1 MQYSLVM
8 SSSHEINIYKD
19 NFIKNKAP
27 LYFSPDS
34 NKKHN
39 FTNLYTE
46 PRNIYQESDPNLLT
60 NPLMIKNKSNYHNFE
75 KQTKLNTD
83 KNDKVNQNIKNNK
96 SYQKVNSK
104 LYLKRNI
111 IQDISALN
119 GSNGKA
125 LLTQTNFRSN
135 TNINN
140 TPNDLNSKFMKSR
153 LTNIKFNINK
163 QNQNFFSPNNSTT
176 YLKKNAGSAYDLL
189 ETKNLNNINHINYIY
204 TTGNKQNSFLSPQN
218 HGSNPKIIY
227 FSNKKNKTQN
237 QFYKQNTSKEL
248 KTNQIE
254 TKDNTQSNINGE
266 EDKKEKINL
275 LLRNAFTNLKIYPTT
290 ILNNKVIF
298 NNSTTKNNQNK
309 TNEQNQKNKKGEN
322 SNNNSKIKKEKIV
335 IETLDKKPSINK
347 TETFNSI
354 EELHYFYVDT
364 LQRGKNIAKE
374 LDK

>member
-1 MQYSLVM
+1 M
-8 SSSHEINIYKD
+8 SSAHEINIQKD
-19 NFIKNKAP
+19 NFIKSKAP

-46 PRNIYQESDPNLLT
+46 PRNIYQESDPNLLK
-60 NPLMIKNKSNYHNFE
+60 NPLMSKNKSNYQLQNNFE
-75 KQTKLNTD
+75 KHTKLNTD
-83 KNDKVNQNIKNNK
+83 KLDKANQDLKSNK

-119 GSNGKA
+119 GANGKA

-140 TPNDLNSKFMKSR
+140 TPNDQNSKFMKSR

-163 QNQNFFSPNNSTT
+163 KNQNFYSPNNSTT

-189 ETKNLNNINHINYIY
+189 ETKNLNNINHLNYIY

-218 HGSNPKIIY
+218 HGSNPKIVY

-254 TKDNTQSNINGE
+254 TKDNTQSNTNSE
-266 EDKKEKINL
+266 EDKKNKINL
-275 LLRNAFTNLKIYPTT
+275 LLKNAFTNLKIYPTT
-290 ILNNKVIF
+290 ILNNKVIY
-298 NNSTTKNNQNK
+298 NNSSTKNNQNK
-309 TNEQNQKNKKGEN
+309 DIEQNQKNKKGEN
-322 SNNNSKIKKEKIV
+322 SNNTSKIKKEKIV
-335 IETLDKKPSINK
+335 IETLDKKPSITISK

-364 LQRGKNIAKE
+364 LQKGKNIAKE

>member
-1 MQYSLVM
+1 M
-8 SSSHEINIYKD
+8 SSAHEINIQKD
-19 NFIKNKAP
+19 NFIKSKAP

-46 PRNIYQESDPNLLT
+46 PRNIYQERDSNLLK
-60 NPLMIKNKSNYHNFE
+60 NPLMSKNKSNYQLQNNFE
-75 KQTKLNTD
+75 KHTKLNTD
-83 KNDKVNQNIKNNK
+83 KLDKANQDLKSNK

-119 GSNGKA
+119 GANGKA

-140 TPNDLNSKFMKSR
+140 TPNDQNNKFMKSR

-163 QNQNFFSPNNSTT
+163 KNQNFYSPNNSTT

-189 ETKNLNNINHINYIY
+189 ETKNLNNINHLNYIY

-218 HGSNPKIIY
+218 HGSNPKIVY

-254 TKDNTQSNINGE
+254 TKDNTQSNTNSE
-266 EDKKEKINL
+266 EDKKNKINL
-275 LLRNAFTNLKIYPTT
+275 LLKNAFTNLKIYPTT
-290 ILNNKVIF
+290 ILNNKVIY
-298 NNSTTKNNQNK
+298 NNSSTKNNQNK
-309 TNEQNQKNKKGEN
+309 DIEQNQKNKKGEN
-322 SNNNSKIKKEKIV
+322 SNNTSKIKKEKIV
-335 IETLDKKPSINK
+335 IETLDKKPSITISK

-364 LQRGKNIAKE
+364 LQKGKNIAKE

>member
-1 MQYSLVM
+1 M

-46 PRNIYQESDPNLLT
+46 PRNIYQESDPNLLK
-60 NPLMIKNKSNYHNFE
+60 NPIMIKNKSNYHNFE
-75 KQTKLNTD
+75 KQTKLNKD

-104 LYLKRNI
+104 LYLKKNV

-140 TPNDLNSKFMKSR
+140 TPNDQNSKFMKSK

-218 HGSNPKIIY
+218 YGSNPKIIY

-335 IETLDKKPSINK
+335 IETLDKKPSISK

>member
-1 MQYSLVM
+1 M
-8 SSSHEINIYKD
+8 SSAHEINIQKD
-19 NFIKNKAP
+19 NFIKSKAP

-46 PRNIYQESDPNLLT
+46 PRNIYQERDSNLLK
-60 NPLMIKNKSNYHNFE
+60 NPLMSKNKSNYQLQNNFE
-75 KQTKLNTD
+75 KHTKLNTD
-83 KNDKVNQNIKNNK
+83 KLDKANQDLKSNK

-119 GSNGKA
+119 GANGKA

-163 QNQNFFSPNNSTT
+163 KNQNFYSPNNSTT

-189 ETKNLNNINHINYIY
+189 ETKNLNNINHLNYIY

-218 HGSNPKIIY
+218 HGSNPKIVY

-254 TKDNTQSNINGE
+254 TKDNTQSNTNSE
-266 EDKKEKINL
+266 EDKKNKINL
-275 LLRNAFTNLKIYPTT
+275 LLKNAFTNLKIYPTT
-290 ILNNKVIF
+290 ILNNKVIY
-298 NNSTTKNNQNK
+298 NNSSTKNNQNK
-309 TNEQNQKNKKGEN
+309 DIEQNQKNKKGEN
-322 SNNNSKIKKEKIV
+322 SNNTSKIKKEKIV
-335 IETLDKKPSINK
+335 IETLDKKPSITISK

-364 LQRGKNIAKE
+364 LQKGKNIAKE

>member
-1 MQYSLVM
+1 M
-8 SSSHEINIYKD
+8 SSAHEINIQKD
-19 NFIKNKAP
+19 NFIKSKAP

-46 PRNIYQESDPNLLT
+46 PRNIYQERDSNLLK
-60 NPLMIKNKSNYHNFE
+60 NPLMSKNKSNYQLQNNFE
-75 KQTKLNTD
+75 KHTKLNTD
-83 KNDKVNQNIKNNK
+83 KLDKDNQDLKSNK

-119 GSNGKA
+119 GANGKA

-140 TPNDLNSKFMKSR
+140 TPNDQNSKFMKSR

-163 QNQNFFSPNNSTT
+163 KNQNFYSPNNSTT

-189 ETKNLNNINHINYIY
+189 ETKNLNNINHLNYIY

-218 HGSNPKIIY
+218 HGSNPKIVY

-254 TKDNTQSNINGE
+254 TKDNTQSNTNSE
-266 EDKKEKINL
+266 EDKKNKINL
-275 LLRNAFTNLKIYPTT
+275 LLKNAFTNLKIYPTT
-290 ILNNKVIF
+290 ILNNKVIY
-298 NNSTTKNNQNK
+298 NNSSTKNNQNK
-309 TNEQNQKNKKGEN
+309 DIEQNQKNKKGEN
-322 SNNNSKIKKEKIV
+322 SNNTSKIKKEKIV
-335 IETLDKKPSINK
+335 IETLDKKPSITISK
-347 TETFNSI
+347 TEAFNSI

-364 LQRGKNIAKE
+364 LQKGKNIAKE

>member
-1 MQYSLVM
+1 M
-8 SSSHEINIYKD
+8 SSAHEINIQKD
-19 NFIKNKAP
+19 NFIKSKAP

-46 PRNIYQESDPNLLT
+46 PRNIYQERDSNLLK
-60 NPLMIKNKSNYHNFE
+60 NPLMSKNKSNYQLQNNFE
-75 KQTKLNTD
+75 KHTKLNTD
-83 KNDKVNQNIKNNK
+83 KLDKANQDLKSNK

-119 GSNGKA
+119 GANGKA

-140 TPNDLNSKFMKSR
+140 TPNDQNNKFMKSR

-163 QNQNFFSPNNSTT
+163 KNQNFYSPNNSTT

-189 ETKNLNNINHINYIY
+189 ETKNLNNINHLNYIY

-218 HGSNPKIIY
+218 HGSNPKIVY

-237 QFYKQNTSKEL
+237 QFYKQSTSKEL

-254 TKDNTQSNINGE
+254 TKDNTQSYTNSE
-266 EDKKEKINL
+266 EDKKNKINL
-275 LLRNAFTNLKIYPTT
+275 LLKNAFTNLKIYPTT
-290 ILNNKVIF
+290 ILNNKVIY
-298 NNSTTKNNQNK
+298 NNSSTKNNQNK
-309 TNEQNQKNKKGEN
+309 DIEQNQKNKKGEN
-322 SNNNSKIKKEKIV
+322 SNNTSKIKKEKIV
-335 IETLDKKPSINK
+335 IETLDKKPSITISK

-364 LQRGKNIAKE
+364 LQKGKNIAKE

>member
-1 MQYSLVM
+1 M
-8 SSSHEINIYKD
+8 SSAHEINIQKD
-19 NFIKNKAP
+19 NFIKSKAP

-46 PRNIYQESDPNLLT
+46 PRNIYQERDSNLLK
-60 NPLMIKNKSNYHNFE
+60 NPLMSKNKSNFQLQNNFE
-75 KQTKLNTD
+75 KHTKLNTD
-83 KNDKVNQNIKNNK
+83 KLDKANQDLKSNK

-119 GSNGKA
+119 GANGKA

-140 TPNDLNSKFMKSR
+140 TPNDQNSKFMKSR

-163 QNQNFFSPNNSTT
+163 KNQNFYSPNNSTT

-189 ETKNLNNINHINYIY
+189 ETKNLNNINHLNYIY

-218 HGSNPKIIY
+218 HGSNPKIVY

-254 TKDNTQSNINGE
+254 TKDNTQSNTNSE
-266 EDKKEKINL
+266 EDKKNKINL
-275 LLRNAFTNLKIYPTT
+275 LLKNAFTNLKIYPTT
-290 ILNNKVIF
+290 ILNNKVIY
-298 NNSTTKNNQNK
+298 NNSSTKNNQNK
-309 TNEQNQKNKKGEN
+309 DIEQNQKNKKGEN
-322 SNNNSKIKKEKIV
+322 SNNTSKIKKEKIV
-335 IETLDKKPSINK
+335 IETLDKKPSITISK

-364 LQRGKNIAKE
+364 LQKGKNIAKE

>member
-1 MQYSLVM
+1 M
-8 SSSHEINIYKD
+8 SSAHEINIQKD
-19 NFIKNKAP
+19 NFIKSKAP

-46 PRNIYQESDPNLLT
+46 PRNIYQERDSNLLK
-60 NPLMIKNKSNYHNFE
+60 NPLMSKNKSNYQLQNNFE
-75 KQTKLNTD
+75 KHTKLNTD
-83 KNDKVNQNIKNNK
+83 KLDKANQDLKSNK

-119 GSNGKA
+119 GANGKA

-140 TPNDLNSKFMKSR
+140 TPNDQNNKFMKSR

-163 QNQNFFSPNNSTT
+163 KNQNFYSPNNSTT

-189 ETKNLNNINHINYIY
+189 ETKNLNNINHLNYIY

-218 HGSNPKIIY
+218 HGSNPKIVY
-227 FSNKKNKTQN
+227 FSNKKNKTQS

-254 TKDNTQSNINGE
+254 TKDNTQSNTNSE
-266 EDKKEKINL
+266 EDKKNKINL
-275 LLRNAFTNLKIYPTT
+275 LLKNAFTNLKIYPTT
-290 ILNNKVIF
+290 ILNNKVIY
-298 NNSTTKNNQNK
+298 NNSSTKNNQNK
-309 TNEQNQKNKKGEN
+309 DIEQNQKNKKGEN
-322 SNNNSKIKKEKIV
+322 SNNTSKIKKEKIV
-335 IETLDKKPSINK
+335 IETLDKKPSITISK
-347 TETFNSI
+347 TEAFNSI

-364 LQRGKNIAKE
+364 LQKGKNIAKE

>member
-1 MQYSLVM
+1 M
-8 SSSHEINIYKD
+8 SSAHEINNHKD
-19 NFIKNKAP
+19 NFIKSKAP

-46 PRNIYQESDPNLLT
+46 SRNIYQKADSNL
-60 NPLMIKNKSNYHNFE
+60 NKNSLMNKNKSNYELQNNAE
-75 KQTKLNTD
+75 KHTKLNTD
-83 KNDKVNQNIKNNK
+83 KNDKINQNIKSNK

-104 LYLKRNI
+104 LYLKKNI
-111 IQDISALN
+111 VQDISALN
-119 GSNGKA
+119 AINGKA

-140 TPNDLNSKFMKSR
+140 TPNDQNNKLKSR
-153 LTNIKFNINK
+153 LTNIKFNINRK
-163 QNQNFFSPNNSTT
+163 NQNFYSPNNSTT

-189 ETKNLNNINHINYIY
+189 EAKNVNNLNHINYIY

-218 HGSNPKIIY
+218 QYSSPKIIY

-237 QFYKQNTSKEL
+237 QFYKQSTSKDS
-248 KTNQIE
+248 KANQIE

-266 EDKKEKINL
+266 EDKKNKINL
-275 LLRNAFTNLKIYPTT
+275 LLRNAFTNLKIFPTT
-290 ILNNKVIF
+290 ILNNKVIYK
-298 NNSTTKNNQNK
+298 NSSTKNNQVK
-309 TNEQNQKNKKGEN
+309 TNELSQKNKKGEN

-335 IETLDKKPSINK
+335 IETLDKKPSITISK
-347 TETFNSI
+347 AETFNSI
-354 EELHYFYVDT
+354 EELHYFYVYT
-364 LQRGKNIAKE
+364 LQKGKNIAKE

>member
-46 PRNIYQESDPNLLT
+46 PRNIYQESDPNLLK

-104 LYLKRNI
+104 LYLKKNI

-140 TPNDLNSKFMKSR
+140 TPNDQNSKFMKSK

-218 HGSNPKIIY
+218 YGSNPKIIY

-335 IETLDKKPSINK
+335 IETLDKKPSISK
-347 TETFNSI
+347 TEAFNSI

>member
-1 MQYSLVM
+1 M
-8 SSSHEINIYKD
+8 STSHEINIHKD
-19 NFIKNKAP
+19 NFIKSKSP
-27 LYFSPDS
+27 IYFSPDP

-39 FTNLYTE
+39 FTKLYTE
-46 PRNIYQESDPNLLT
+46 PRNIYQQTDSNLT
-60 NPLMIKNKSNYHNFE
+60 KNPIIRNKSNYPQQNNFE
-75 KQTKLNTD
+75 KYTKLNTD
-83 KNDKVNQNIKNNK
+83 IRDKVKQNSKSNK

-104 LYLKRNI
+104 LYLKKNI

-119 GSNGKA
+119 GINGKA

-140 TPNDLNSKFMKSR
+140 PPNDINNKYMNSR

-163 QNQNFFSPNNSTT
+163 KNQNYFSPNNSTT

-189 ETKNLNNINHINYIY
+189 ETKNLNNINYIY

-237 QFYKQNTSKEL
+237 QFYKQNTSKES

-254 TKDNTQSNINGE
+254 TKDNTQNNTNDE
-266 EDKKEKINL
+266 EDKKKKVNL

-290 ILNNKVIF
+290 ILNNKVIY
-298 NNSTTKNNQNK
+298 NTSSTKNTQNK
-309 TNEQNQKNKKGEN
+309 NNEQSLKNKKGEN
-322 SNNNSKIKKEKIV
+322 SNNSSKIKREKIV
-335 IETLDKKPSINK
+335 IETLDKKPSISKN
-347 TETFNSI
+347 ETFKSI

>member
-1 MQYSLVM
+1 M
-8 SSSHEINIYKD
+8 SSAHEINIYKD
-19 NFIKNKAP
+19 NFIKSKAP
-27 LYFSPDS
+27 LYFSPDA

-46 PRNIYQESDPNLLT
+46 PRNIYQETDSNLKK
-60 NPLMIKNKSNYHNFE
+60 NPLMNKNKSNYQQQNNYE
-75 KQTKLNTD
+75 KQMRLNSD
-83 KNDKVNQNIKNNK
+83 KFDKPKQNIKSNK

-104 LYLKRNI
+104 LYLKKNI

-119 GSNGKA
+119 GGNGKA

-140 TPNDLNSKFMKSR
+140 TPNDQNNKLKSR
-153 LTNIKFNINK
+153 LTNIKFNINRK
-163 QNQNFFSPNNSTT
+163 NPNFYSPNNSTT

-189 ETKNLNNINHINYIY
+189 EAKNVNNLNHINYIY

-218 HGSNPKIIY
+218 QYSSPKIIY

-237 QFYKQNTSKEL
+237 QFYTQSTSKDS
-248 KTNQIE
+248 KANQIE

-266 EDKKEKINL
+266 EDKKNKINL
-275 LLRNAFTNLKIYPTT
+275 LLRNAFTNLKIFPTT
-290 ILNNKVIF
+290 ILNNKVIYK
-298 NNSTTKNNQNK
+298 NSSTKNNQVK
-309 TNEQNQKNKKGEN
+309 TNELSQKNKKGEN

-335 IETLDKKPSINK
+335 IETLDKKPSITISK

-354 EELHYFYVDT
+354 EELHYFYVYT
-364 LQRGKNIAKE
+364 LQKGKIIAKE

>member
-1 MQYSLVM
+1 M
-8 SSSHEINIYKD
+8 SSAHEINIQKD
-19 NFIKNKAP
+19 NFIKSKAP

-46 PRNIYQESDPNLLT
+46 PRNIYQERDSNLLK
-60 NPLMIKNKSNYHNFE
+60 NPLMSKNKSNFQLQNNFE
-75 KQTKLNTD
+75 KHTKLNTD
-83 KNDKVNQNIKNNK
+83 KLDKATQDLKSNK

-119 GSNGKA
+119 GANGKA

-140 TPNDLNSKFMKSR
+140 TPNDQNNKFMKSR

-163 QNQNFFSPNNSTT
+163 KNQNFYSPNNSTT

-189 ETKNLNNINHINYIY
+189 ETKNLNNINHLNYIY

-218 HGSNPKIIY
+218 HGSNPKIVY

-254 TKDNTQSNINGE
+254 TKDNTQSNTNSE
-266 EDKKEKINL
+266 EDKKNKINL
-275 LLRNAFTNLKIYPTT
+275 LLKNAFTNLKIYPTT
-290 ILNNKVIF
+290 ILNNKVIY
-298 NNSTTKNNQNK
+298 NNSSTKNNQNK
-309 TNEQNQKNKKGEN
+309 DIEQNQKNKKGEN
-322 SNNNSKIKKEKIV
+322 SNNTSKIKKEKIV
-335 IETLDKKPSINK
+335 IETLDKKPSITISK

-364 LQRGKNIAKE
+364 LQKGKNIAKE

>member
-1 MQYSLVM
+1 M
-8 SSSHEINIYKD
+8 SSAHEINIQKD
-19 NFIKNKAP
+19 NFIKSKAP

-46 PRNIYQESDPNLLT
+46 PRNIYQERDSNLLK
-60 NPLMIKNKSNYHNFE
+60 NPLMSKNKSNFQLQNNFE
-75 KQTKLNTD
+75 KHTKLNTD
-83 KNDKVNQNIKNNK
+83 KLDKATQDLKSNK

-119 GSNGKA
+119 GANGKA

-140 TPNDLNSKFMKSR
+140 TPNDQNSKFMKSR

-163 QNQNFFSPNNSTT
+163 KNQNFYSPNNSTT

-189 ETKNLNNINHINYIY
+189 ETKNLNNINHLNYIY

-218 HGSNPKIIY
+218 HGSNPKIVY

-254 TKDNTQSNINGE
+254 TKDNTQSNTNSE
-266 EDKKEKINL
+266 EDKKNKINL
-275 LLRNAFTNLKIYPTT
+275 LLKNAFTNLKIYPTT
-290 ILNNKVIF
+290 ILNNKVIY
-298 NNSTTKNNQNK
+298 NNSSTKNNQNK
-309 TNEQNQKNKKGEN
+309 DIEQNQKNKKGEN
-322 SNNNSKIKKEKIV
+322 SNNTSKIKKEKIV
-335 IETLDKKPSINK
+335 IETLDKKPSITISK

-364 LQRGKNIAKE
+364 LQKGKNIAKE

>member
-1 MQYSLVM
+1 M
-8 SSSHEINIYKD
+8 S
-19 NFIKNKAP
+19 
-27 LYFSPDS
+27 
-34 NKKHN
+34 
-39 FTNLYTE
+39 
-46 PRNIYQESDPNLLT
+46 
-60 NPLMIKNKSNYHNFE
+60 KNKSNYQLQNNFE
-75 KQTKLNTD
+75 KHTKLNTD
-83 KNDKVNQNIKNNK
+83 KLDKANQDLKSNK

-119 GSNGKA
+119 GANGKA

-140 TPNDLNSKFMKSR
+140 TPNDQNNKFMKSR

-163 QNQNFFSPNNSTT
+163 KNQNFYSPNNSTT

-189 ETKNLNNINHINYIY
+189 ETKNLNNINHLNYIY

-218 HGSNPKIIY
+218 HGSNPKIVY

-254 TKDNTQSNINGE
+254 TKDNTQSNTNSE
-266 EDKKEKINL
+266 EDKKNKINL
-275 LLRNAFTNLKIYPTT
+275 LLKNAFTNLKIYPTT
-290 ILNNKVIF
+290 ILNNKVIY
-298 NNSTTKNNQNK
+298 NNSSTKNNQNK
-309 TNEQNQKNKKGEN
+309 DIEQNQKNKKGEN
-322 SNNNSKIKKEKIV
+322 SNNTSKIKKEKIV
-335 IETLDKKPSINK
+335 IETLDKKPSITISK

-364 LQRGKNIAKE
+364 LQKGKNIAKE

>member
-1 MQYSLVM
+1 M
-8 SSSHEINIYKD
+8 SSAHEINIHKD
-19 NFIKNKAP
+19 NFIKSKAP

-46 PRNIYQESDPNLLT
+46 PRNIYQETDSNLLK
-60 NPLMIKNKSNYHNFE
+60 NPLMNRNKSNYQLQNNFE
-75 KQTKLNTD
+75 KHTKLNTD
-83 KNDKVNQNIKNNK
+83 KLDKANQNIKSNK

-104 LYLKRNI
+104 LYLKKNI
-111 IQDISALN
+111 IQDISAIN

-135 TNINN
+135 ININN
-140 TPNDLNSKFMKSR
+140 TPNDQNIKFMKSR
-153 LTNIKFNINK
+153 LTNIKFNVNK
-163 QNQNFFSPNNSTT
+163 KNQNFYSPNNSTT

-189 ETKNLNNINHINYIY
+189 ETKNLNNINHLNYIY
-204 TTGNKQNSFLSPQN
+204 TNGNKQNSFLSPQN

-237 QFYKQNTSKEL
+237 QFYKQNTSKES

-254 TKDNTQSNINGE
+254 TKDNTQSNNNSE
-266 EDKKEKINL
+266 EDKKNKINL

-290 ILNNKVIF
+290 ILNNKVIY
-298 NNSTTKNNQNK
+298 NNSSTKNNQNK

-322 SNNNSKIKKEKIV
+322 SNNTSKIKKEKIV
-335 IETLDKKPSINK
+335 IETLDKKPSITISK
-347 TETFNSI
+347 AETFNSI

-364 LQRGKNIAKE
+364 LQKGKNIAKE

>member
-1 MQYSLVM
+1 M
-8 SSSHEINIYKD
+8 SSAHEINIYKD
-19 NFIKNKAP
+19 NFIKSKAP
-27 LYFSPDS
+27 LYFSPDA

-46 PRNIYQESDPNLLT
+46 PRNIYQETDSNLKK
-60 NPLMIKNKSNYHNFE
+60 NPLMNKNKSNYQQQNNYE
-75 KQTKLNTD
+75 KQMRLNSD
-83 KNDKVNQNIKNNK
+83 KFDKPKQNIKSNK

-104 LYLKRNI
+104 LYLKKNI

-119 GSNGKA
+119 GGNGKA

-140 TPNDLNSKFMKSR
+140 TPNDQNSKFMKSR
-153 LTNIKFNINK
+153 LTNIKFNVNK
-163 QNQNFFSPNNSTT
+163 KSQNFYSPNNSTT

-189 ETKNLNNINHINYIY
+189 ETKNLNNLNHLNYIY

-237 QFYKQNTSKEL
+237 QFYKQNTSKES
-248 KTNQIE
+248 KTNQIK
-254 TKDNTQSNINGE
+254 TKDNSQSNINGE
-266 EDKKEKINL
+266 EDKKNNINW
-275 LLRNAFTNLKIYPTT
+275 LLRNAFTNLKIFPTT

-298 NNSTTKNNQNK
+298 NNSSTKNNQNK
-309 TNEQNQKNKKGEN
+309 SDEQNQKNKKGEN
-322 SNNNSKIKKEKIV
+322 SNNTSKIKKEKIV
-335 IETLDKKPSINK
+335 IETLDKKPSITISK

-354 EELHYFYVDT
+354 EELHYFYVI
-364 LQRGKNIAKE
+364 LCIKERILLKN
-374 LDK
+374 

>member
-1 MQYSLVM
+1 M
-8 SSSHEINIYKD
+8 SSAHEINTQKD
-19 NFIKNKAP
+19 NFIKSKAP

-46 PRNIYQESDPNLLT
+46 PRNIYQERDSNLLK
-60 NPLMIKNKSNYHNFE
+60 NPLMSKNKSNYQLQNNFE
-75 KQTKLNTD
+75 KHTKLNTD
-83 KNDKVNQNIKNNK
+83 KLDKANQDLKSNK

-119 GSNGKA
+119 GANGKA

-140 TPNDLNSKFMKSR
+140 TPNDQNNKFMKSR

-163 QNQNFFSPNNSTT
+163 KNQNFYSPNNSTT

-189 ETKNLNNINHINYIY
+189 ETKNLNNINHLNYIY

-218 HGSNPKIIY
+218 HGSNPKIVY

-254 TKDNTQSNINGE
+254 TKDNTQSNTNSE
-266 EDKKEKINL
+266 EDKKNKINL
-275 LLRNAFTNLKIYPTT
+275 LLKNAFTNLKIYPTT
-290 ILNNKVIF
+290 ILNNKVIY
-298 NNSTTKNNQNK
+298 NNSSTKNNQNK
-309 TNEQNQKNKKGEN
+309 DIEQNQKNKKGEN
-322 SNNNSKIKKEKIV
+322 SNNTSKIKKEKIV
-335 IETLDKKPSINK
+335 IETLDKKPSITISK

-364 LQRGKNIAKE
+364 LQKGKNIAKE

>member
-1 MQYSLVM
+1 M
-8 SSSHEINIYKD
+8 SSAHEINIYKD
-19 NFIKNKAP
+19 NFIKSKAP
-27 LYFSPDS
+27 LYFSPDA

-46 PRNIYQESDPNLLT
+46 PRNIYQETDSNLKK
-60 NPLMIKNKSNYHNFE
+60 NPLMNKNKSNYQQQNNYE
-75 KQTKLNTD
+75 KQMRLNSDKLD
-83 KNDKVNQNIKNNK
+83 KPKQNIKSNK

-104 LYLKRNI
+104 LYLKKNI

-119 GSNGKA
+119 GGNGKA

-140 TPNDLNSKFMKSR
+140 TPNDQNSKFMKSR
-153 LTNIKFNINK
+153 LTNIKFNVNK
-163 QNQNFFSPNNSTT
+163 KSQNFYSPNNSTT

-189 ETKNLNNINHINYIY
+189 ETKNLNNLNHLNYIY

-237 QFYKQNTSKEL
+237 QFYKQNTSKES
-248 KTNQIE
+248 KTNQIK
-254 TKDNTQSNINGE
+254 TKDNSQSNINGE
-266 EDKKEKINL
+266 EDKKNNINL
-275 LLRNAFTNLKIYPTT
+275 LLRNAFTNLKIFPTT

-298 NNSTTKNNQNK
+298 NNSSTKNNQNK
-309 TNEQNQKNKKGEN
+309 SDEQNQKNKKGEN
-322 SNNNSKIKKEKIV
+322 SNNTSKIKKEKIV
-335 IETLDKKPSINK
+335 IETLDKKPSITISK
-347 TETFNSI
+347 TETINSI

-364 LQRGKNIAKE
+364 LQKGKNIAEE